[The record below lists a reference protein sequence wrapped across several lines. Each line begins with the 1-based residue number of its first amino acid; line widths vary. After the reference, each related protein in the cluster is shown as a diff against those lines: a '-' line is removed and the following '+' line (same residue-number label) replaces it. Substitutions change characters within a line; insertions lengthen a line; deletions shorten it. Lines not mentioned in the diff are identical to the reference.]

1 MPSTQGASSRALSGF
16 RFAGTSMLL
25 RCSSKSCFSLM
36 TPFPTKS
43 RACASTPSTVQCRS
57 PRPSSKVP
65 PPPSDSQP
73 QATASFR
80 FPSYTLCSITGI
92 PVVHPDSEAN
102 DDSGGGLGEDAT
114 NRQDF
119 DPFAAMGDF
128 PSIPSSVGPANA
140 PYGMHPSPSSFPAA
154 PDGRQPPS
162 PMDAMDFSGSAWG
175 NSFGPLSS
183 SPGEGPSARSTSLPP
198 GYDFPPSSGQ
208 PGMPASSPSGGGV
221 SLDSVEQMLALFPTV
236 PMTSSS
242 ASVSPPT
249 GGSWSNWPNPPS
261 ASSGHSASPTSFSSG
276 QAQPR
281 SGPAPLIP
289 KATQG
294 PQPTPQSP
302 PAPASA
308 PATSSSNKGPTG
320 DFTPSAE
327 NIAKA
332 QKVRCFFGLARLP
345 RCLRYSVRTV
355 CSLCSQRPSVRGPS
369 VCSG

>member
-1 MPSTQGASSRALSGF
+1 MSPSLLVSSSSRKTFATNFAVKIFGHADDEYRAGF
-16 RFAGTSMLL
+16 ATRETAKNFYAASVFFEVLL
-25 RCSSKSCFSLM
+25 QFDDPLPDEIEGMRKYAKYSAVQI
-36 TPFPTKS
+36 TK
-43 RACASTPSTVQCRS
+43 AIKQ
-57 PRPSSKVP
+57 
-65 PPPSDSQP
+65 
-73 QATASFR
+73 
-80 FPSYTLCSITGI
+80 GI

-332 QKVRCFFGLARLP
+332 QKCARFAVSALQFEDLPYAVDNLKQALAL
-345 RCLRYSVRTV
+345 LT
-355 CSLCSQRPSVRGPS
+355 GK
-369 VCSG
+369 